1 MIGHN
6 SEIKSKPQQCGCNE
20 CSISECKCE
29 PGCINCDCASYLP
42 KWFCWT
48 WPSSMWWWIFWS
60 MGAVLLGFGLVS
72 SIASLSLN
80 QSRVGLAPLIISVPG
95 LLIMGFASPNPFK
108 QMMDGFV
115 PDIEE
120 GVWNVDPK
128 PPLDS
133 SQWHLNRLEW
143 DEKVKEWLPNPLA
156 RYEQDG
162 PSIMVNQDDEEWV
175 VYLDGNEEERF
186 ESESEAS
193 KQIEKFVKK
202 SDKLDAQEMIFAEH
216 PRHNRFRAL
225 YNATPPQFTSSFF
238 FYIFAVLFLM
248 GSFFGIPSIERN
260 EKLIIFVSLIILGA
274 VLLILSYF
282 NNKKVM
288 EAWDTVTSIVKF
300 IDAGH
305 NELVGQVRPIN
316 DTPPK
321 ILHVDGCK
329 DKSWT
334 FRNVVAWSWSYHAT
348 EKWTETYTDTKGR
361 LRTRT
366 CTETRYVRGGS
377 HASDYMLHDGTGGI
391 LVKTSTFSDLS
402 MGPEI
407 WSSGT
412 RGKKGCGGYATPRR
426 GGRMIKHNWS
436 LHAITFGDP
445 TYAMARVTNRPHD
458 EIPRG
463 TVAENASR
471 VHHTLMAI
479 GEDAPRRHA
488 RILKGTE
495 FSVLKPK
502 ASVFG
507 NFGPSA
513 LLIIST
519 LVVLMT
525 VL

>member
-1 MIGHN
+1 MVAN
-6 SEIKSKPQQCGCNE
+6 KSAIKSNPQQCGCND
-20 CSISECKCE
+20 CPIGECKCN
-29 PGCINCDCASYLP
+29 PGCFNCDCASYLP

-48 WPSSMWWWIFWS
+48 WPSSMWWWILWS
-60 MGAVLLGFGLVS
+60 VGAVLLGFGLTS
-72 SIASLSLN
+72 SITSLSLTQN
-80 QSRVGLAPLIISVPG
+80 KAGLAPLMFSVPG
-95 LLIMGFASPNPFK
+95 LLMMAFASPNPFK
-108 QMMDGFV
+108 EMMNRFV
-115 PDIEE
+115 PDNQE
-120 GVWNVDPK
+120 GVWNIDPK
-128 PPLDS
+128 PPMDS
-133 SQWHLNRLEW
+133 SQWHLNRVEW
-143 DEKVKEWLPNPLA
+143 NDKVKEWLPNPLA

-162 PSIMVNQDDEEWV
+162 PQIAVNQEGEEWV
-175 VYLDGNEEERF
+175 VLLDEEEKDRF
-186 ESESEAS
+186 DSEMEAS
-193 KQIEKFVKK
+193 KKMEKLLKK

-225 YNATPPQFTSSFF
+225 FNATPPQFTSSFF
-238 FYIFAVLFLM
+238 YYIFAVLFLL
-248 GSFFGIPSIERN
+248 GGLFGLQVEISDKLQMLIP
-260 EKLIIFVSLIILGA
+260 LLILGT
-274 VLLILSYF
+274 VLLILSYI

-300 IDAGH
+300 VDAGH

-316 DTPPK
+316 NSPPE

-334 FRNVVAWSWSYHAT
+334 FRNLVAWSWSYHAT
-348 EKWTETYTDTKGR
+348 EKWTETYTDSKGR
-361 LRTRT
+361 SRTRT
-366 CTETRYVRGGS
+366 RTETRYVRGGS
-377 HASDYMLHDGTGGI
+377 HASDYLLHDGTGGI
-391 LVKTSTFSDLS
+391 LVKASTFNDINL
-402 MGPEI
+402 GPEI

-412 RGKKGCGGYATPRR
+412 RGKKGCGKYATPRH
-426 GGRMIKHNWS
+426 GGRMIKHKWS
-436 LHAITFGDP
+436 LHAIAFGDP

-458 EIPRG
+458 DIPRG
-463 TVAENASR
+463 TVSENASR

-488 RILKGTE
+488 RLLKGTE